1 MLQHIRKRIESSLSA
16 PERGAVDLDRFL
28 CLDVSRGRMDGACCL
43 FFDSRGSG
51 PTLVAK
57 AARSVERRAV
67 YRLDYDNL
75 RKLDEAGLNA
85 ERETTPRPMGIGEE
99 RGVLVTLQS
108 ALPGRLMRNLPAPEL
123 FSPVRA
129 AETIER
135 VFSWLDRFQRAFGVR
150 RLTLD
155 DEDYETEV
163 LALVRR
169 FLGRYRVGREEEDLL
184 LRRFDRQRR
193 LLGLDLPLTVGHG
206 DFCVAN
212 VVLQDRGIGVFD
224 WEHPLVHRLP
234 LYDLFFFFS
243 STRFPFGGLRRE
255 SDYSASMAEVYW
267 GESYLNA
274 ALAER
279 IGEAC
284 RTLSIPR
291 EAVAD
296 LFLLA
301 LLLRADRKY
310 DVFTSASGVPDL
322 PKERLWDQLR
332 EWERDAPLYQVRHG
346 VLESLRKVT
355 RSGLPSCVELS

>member
-1 MLQHIRKRIESSLSA
+1 MLQHIRHRIESSLSA
-16 PERGAVDLDRFL
+16 PEREAVDLDRFL
-28 CLDVSRGRMDGACCL
+28 CLDVSRGRVDGACCL

-67 YRLDYDNL
+67 YRLDYENL
-75 RKLDEAGLNA
+75 VKLDEAGLNA
-85 ERETTPRPMGIGEE
+85 ERETTPRPLGIGEE

-108 ALPGRLMRNLPAPEL
+108 ALPGRLMRNLPASEL
-123 FSPVRA
+123 FSPERVT
-129 AETIER
+129 ETIDR
-135 VFSWLDRFQRAFGVR
+135 VFSWLHGFQRAFGVR

-155 DEDYETEV
+155 EDAYDTEV

-169 FLGRYRVGREEEDLL
+169 FLGRYRVGRDEEELL
-184 LRRFDRQRR
+184 NRRFEQDRR
-193 LLGLDLPLTVGHG
+193 LLGLELPLIVGHG

-212 VVLQDRGIGVFD
+212 LVLQDRGIGAFD

-255 SDYSASMAEVYW
+255 SDYSRSMLEVYW
-267 GESYLNA
+267 GKNYLNA
-274 ALAER
+274 ALGEQV
-279 IGEAC
+279 GEAC

-291 EAVAD
+291 VAVAD

-310 DVFTSASGVPDL
+310 EVFTSASGISDL
-322 PKERLWDQLR
+322 PKERLWAELR
-332 EWERDAPLYQVRHG
+332 VWERNAPLYQVRHG

-355 RSGLPSCVELS
+355 GSGLPSCVELP